1 MGGKKR
7 KHAGLN
13 CSSYQKLRFRNLPFL
28 LFGGSG
34 QKPLMTR
41 IILSRFS
48 LSAPVELRSY
58 VADIKF
64 STSSPAQRSRVSA
77 YTPAY
82 TFFACVSFSFTRN
95 KAYSELRAN
104 TQSVQLWR

>member
-13 CSSYQKLRFRNLPFL
+13 CSSYQKLRFRTFHSCYLGVRGKALDDSYYFVA
-28 LFGGSG
+28 F
-34 QKPLMTR
+34 
-41 IILSRFS
+41 F